1 MKYYIL
7 LIYLLAFSLATE
19 GNTAVKDSLSEALP
33 SASSPLQK
41 LEIMT
46 NLMDLSRQEEQVEYA
61 KQLYWLALEE
71 DEDYYKEA
79 ALTEILRF
87 YVNTD
92 AKDSAKVYLAEAERE
107 LKGKARDFLVT
118 YMKTIMDV
126 RVVYYTKGEDR
137 MKLIE
142 KYKLRLE
149 TEKDMPVLDKISNY
163 YLLGM
168 ANSNRVDPK
177 NQDAIYKEVCYY
189 MNNLIELSDNI
200 PLRYSYLF
208 RLNTLN
214 ILSLMEATPE
224 NRVKASLRY
233 LNMQKE
239 YADTKEMKKRPYTS
253 KRHLLNAYSTLATAA
268 ETVGKDMATYYFNYF
283 IDLNRKYPEDAAFS
297 AEYDRYF
304 TSLNYYKSIRDFQKA
319 ADYNDSVIYY
329 FRHGDFQF
337 NLTENIVL
345 TLKDKIDCLDSL
357 HRYKD
362 AYEAYKEYS
371 VLLDSARTRSMENKV
386 EDLEIKK
393 YVDELVVEKKALEID
408 LQKSRSQLY
417 LFLALLI
424 LSICFGI
431 FIFFRLGKIKSL
443 YKELQESNRLVI
455 IASEKAQES
464 ERMKNAFIK
473 NMCHEVRTPLNAI
486 NGFAELITSDGIS
499 PEEKKEFSK
508 IIYTNCHNIT
518 SMMND
523 VLVIAQLD
531 SSNEVLPLEP
541 VHISLLCHHEMNKLK
556 KLQQKPDIH
565 YQVEGDKS
573 NDLIYSDP
581 NHFGIIISHLLN
593 NANKFTNQGSITLSY
608 QPEEEGRIMCIC
620 VTDTGCGIP
629 ADKSEWIFERF
640 TKNDDFIPVRA
651 SASTSAASSP
661 NASTV
666 PSNWIPVTP
675 GEPGS
680 FYGFRLIP
688 TNSQQVFFWQT
699 CPINHHLISSVFL
712 RCKPFPDIRQFA

>member
-337 NLTENIVL
+337 DLTENIVL

-464 ERMKNAFIK
+464 ERMTTAFIK

-608 QPEEEGRIMCIC
+608 RPEEEGRIMCIC

-640 TKNDDFIPVRA
+640 TKNDDFIP
-651 SASTSAASSP
+651 
-661 NASTV
+661 
-666 PSNWIPVTP
+666 
-675 GEPGS
+675 GS
-680 FYGFRLIP
+680 GLGLYLCRLI
-688 TNSQQVFFWQT
+688 TQRLNGSLKLDT
-699 CPINHHLISSVFL
+699 CYTGGARFILRLPINPY
-712 RCKPFPDIRQFA
+712 K

>member
-71 DEDYYKEA
+71 DEDYYKEV

-268 ETVGKDMATYYFNYF
+268 ETVGKDMATHYFNYF

-337 NLTENIVL
+337 DLTENIVL

-371 VLLDSARTRSMENKV
+371 VLLDSARTRSMEKKV

-393 YVDELVVEKKALEID
+393 HVDELVVEKKALEID

-581 NHFGIIISHLLN
+581 NHFGIIISHLLS

-608 QPEEEGRIMCIC
+608 RPEEEGRIMCIC

-640 TKNDDFIPVRA
+640 TKNDDFIP
-651 SASTSAASSP
+651 
-661 NASTV
+661 
-666 PSNWIPVTP
+666 
-675 GEPGS
+675 GS
-680 FYGFRLIP
+680 GLGLYLCRLI
-688 TNSQQVFFWQT
+688 TQRLNGSLKLDT
-699 CPINHHLISSVFL
+699 CYTGGARFILRLPINPY
-712 RCKPFPDIRQFA
+712 K

>member
-253 KRHLLNAYSTLATAA
+253 KRHLLNAYSTLATAV

-337 NLTENIVL
+337 DLTENIVL

-640 TKNDDFIPVRA
+640 TKNDDFIP
-651 SASTSAASSP
+651 
-661 NASTV
+661 
-666 PSNWIPVTP
+666 
-675 GEPGS
+675 GS
-680 FYGFRLIP
+680 GLGLYLCRLI
-688 TNSQQVFFWQT
+688 TQRLNGSLKLDT
-699 CPINHHLISSVFL
+699 CYTGGARFILRLPINPY
-712 RCKPFPDIRQFA
+712 K

>member
-581 NHFGIIISHLLN
+581 NHFGIIISHLLS

-608 QPEEEGRIMCIC
+608 RPEEEGRIMCIC

-640 TKNDDFIPVRA
+640 TKNDDFIP
-651 SASTSAASSP
+651 
-661 NASTV
+661 
-666 PSNWIPVTP
+666 
-675 GEPGS
+675 GS
-680 FYGFRLIP
+680 GLGLYLCRLI
-688 TNSQQVFFWQT
+688 TQRLNGSLKLDT
-699 CPINHHLISSVFL
+699 CYTGGARFILRLPINPY
-712 RCKPFPDIRQFA
+712 K

>member
-393 YVDELVVEKKALEID
+393 HVDELVVEKKALEID

-424 LSICFGI
+424 LSISFGI

-608 QPEEEGRIMCIC
+608 QPEEEGRIMSIC

-640 TKNDDFIPVRA
+640 TKNDDFIP
-651 SASTSAASSP
+651 
-661 NASTV
+661 
-666 PSNWIPVTP
+666 
-675 GEPGS
+675 GS
-680 FYGFRLIP
+680 GLGLYLCRLI
-688 TNSQQVFFWQT
+688 TQRLNGSLKLDT
-699 CPINHHLISSVFL
+699 CYTGGARFILRLPINPY
-712 RCKPFPDIRQFA
+712 K

>member
-329 FRHGDFQF
+329 FRHGNFQF
-337 NLTENIVL
+337 DLTENIVL

-371 VLLDSARTRSMENKV
+371 VLQDSARTRSMENKV

-393 YVDELVVEKKALEID
+393 HVDELVVEKKALEID

-608 QPEEEGRIMCIC
+608 RPEEEGRIMCIC

-640 TKNDDFIPVRA
+640 TKNDDFIP
-651 SASTSAASSP
+651 
-661 NASTV
+661 
-666 PSNWIPVTP
+666 
-675 GEPGS
+675 GS
-680 FYGFRLIP
+680 GLGLYLCRLI
-688 TNSQQVFFWQT
+688 TQRLNGSLKLDT
-699 CPINHHLISSVFL
+699 CYTGGARFILRLPINPY
-712 RCKPFPDIRQFA
+712 K

>member
-337 NLTENIVL
+337 DLTENIVL

-518 SMMND
+518 SMMNN

-640 TKNDDFIPVRA
+640 TKNDDFIP
-651 SASTSAASSP
+651 
-661 NASTV
+661 
-666 PSNWIPVTP
+666 
-675 GEPGS
+675 GS
-680 FYGFRLIP
+680 GLGLYLCRLI
-688 TNSQQVFFWQT
+688 TQRLNGSLKLDT
-699 CPINHHLISSVFL
+699 CYTGGARFILRLPINPY
-712 RCKPFPDIRQFA
+712 K

>member
-19 GNTAVKDSLSEALP
+19 GNTTVKDSLSEALP

-71 DEDYYKEA
+71 DEDYYKEV

-337 NLTENIVL
+337 DLTENIVL

-608 QPEEEGRIMCIC
+608 QPEEEGKIMCIC

-640 TKNDDFIPVRA
+640 TKNDDFIP
-651 SASTSAASSP
+651 
-661 NASTV
+661 
-666 PSNWIPVTP
+666 
-675 GEPGS
+675 GS
-680 FYGFRLIP
+680 GLGLYLCRLI
-688 TNSQQVFFWQT
+688 TQRLNGSLKLDT
-699 CPINHHLISSVFL
+699 CYTGGARFILRLPINPY
-712 RCKPFPDIRQFA
+712 K

>member
-71 DEDYYKEA
+71 DEA

-329 FRHGDFQF
+329 FRHGNFQF
-337 NLTENIVL
+337 DLTENIVL

-608 QPEEEGRIMCIC
+608 RPEEEGRIMCIC

-640 TKNDDFIPVRA
+640 TKNDDFIP
-651 SASTSAASSP
+651 
-661 NASTV
+661 
-666 PSNWIPVTP
+666 
-675 GEPGS
+675 GS
-680 FYGFRLIP
+680 GLGLYLCRLI
-688 TNSQQVFFWQT
+688 TQRLNGSLKLDT
-699 CPINHHLISSVFL
+699 CYTGGARFILRLPINPY
-712 RCKPFPDIRQFA
+712 K

>member
-268 ETVGKDMATYYFNYF
+268 ETVGKDMATHYFNYF

-337 NLTENIVL
+337 DLTENIVL

-371 VLLDSARTRSMENKV
+371 VLLDSARTRSMEKKV

-393 YVDELVVEKKALEID
+393 HVDELVVEKKALEID

-531 SSNEVLPLEP
+531 SSNEVLPLKP
-541 VHISLLCHHEMNKLK
+541 VHIGLLCHHEMNKLK

-581 NHFGIIISHLLN
+581 NHFGIIISHLLS

-608 QPEEEGRIMCIC
+608 RPEEEGRIMCIC

-640 TKNDDFIPVRA
+640 TKNDDFIP
-651 SASTSAASSP
+651 
-661 NASTV
+661 
-666 PSNWIPVTP
+666 
-675 GEPGS
+675 GS
-680 FYGFRLIP
+680 GLGLYLCRLI
-688 TNSQQVFFWQT
+688 TQRLNGSLKLDT
-699 CPINHHLISSVFL
+699 CYTGGARFILRLPINPY
-712 RCKPFPDIRQFA
+712 K

>member
-329 FRHGDFQF
+329 FRHGNFQF
-337 NLTENIVL
+337 DLTENIVL

-393 YVDELVVEKKALEID
+393 HVDELVVEKKALEID

-424 LSICFGI
+424 LSISFGI

-608 QPEEEGRIMCIC
+608 RPEEEGRIMCIC

-640 TKNDDFIPVRA
+640 TKNDDFIP
-651 SASTSAASSP
+651 
-661 NASTV
+661 
-666 PSNWIPVTP
+666 
-675 GEPGS
+675 GS
-680 FYGFRLIP
+680 GLGLGLGLYLCRLI
-688 TNSQQVFFWQT
+688 TQRLNGSLKLDT
-699 CPINHHLISSVFL
+699 CYTGGARFILRLPINPY
-712 RCKPFPDIRQFA
+712 K

>member
-268 ETVGKDMATYYFNYF
+268 ETVGKDMATHYFNYF

-345 TLKDKIDCLDSL
+345 TLKDKLDCLDSL

-393 YVDELVVEKKALEID
+393 HVDELVVEKKALEID

-608 QPEEEGRIMCIC
+608 RPEEEGRIMCIC

-640 TKNDDFIPVRA
+640 TKNDDFIP
-651 SASTSAASSP
+651 
-661 NASTV
+661 
-666 PSNWIPVTP
+666 
-675 GEPGS
+675 GS
-680 FYGFRLIP
+680 GLGLYLCRLI
-688 TNSQQVFFWQT
+688 TQRLNGSLKLDT
-699 CPINHHLISSVFL
+699 CYTGGARFILRLPINPY
-712 RCKPFPDIRQFA
+712 K

>member
-337 NLTENIVL
+337 DLTENIVL

-371 VLLDSARTRSMENKV
+371 VLLDSARTRSMEKKV

-393 YVDELVVEKKALEID
+393 HVDELVVEKKALEID

-581 NHFGIIISHLLN
+581 NHFGIIISHLLS

-640 TKNDDFIPVRA
+640 TKNDDFIP
-651 SASTSAASSP
+651 
-661 NASTV
+661 
-666 PSNWIPVTP
+666 
-675 GEPGS
+675 GS
-680 FYGFRLIP
+680 GLGLYLCRLI
-688 TNSQQVFFWQT
+688 TQRLNGSLKLDT
-699 CPINHHLISSVFL
+699 CYTGGARFILRLPINPY
-712 RCKPFPDIRQFA
+712 K

>member
-329 FRHGDFQF
+329 FRHGNFQF
-337 NLTENIVL
+337 DLTENIVL

-362 AYEAYKEYS
+362 AYEAYKEYT

-393 YVDELVVEKKALEID
+393 HVDELVVEKKALEID

-424 LSICFGI
+424 LSISFGI

-640 TKNDDFIPVRA
+640 TKNDDFIP
-651 SASTSAASSP
+651 
-661 NASTV
+661 
-666 PSNWIPVTP
+666 
-675 GEPGS
+675 GS
-680 FYGFRLIP
+680 GLGLYLCRLI
-688 TNSQQVFFWQT
+688 TQRLNGSLKLDT
-699 CPINHHLISSVFL
+699 CYTGGARFILRLPINPY
-712 RCKPFPDIRQFA
+712 K

>member
-593 NANKFTNQGSITLSY
+593 NANKFTNQGSIPLSY
-608 QPEEEGRIMCIC
+608 RPEEEGRIMCIC

-640 TKNDDFIPVRA
+640 TKNDDFIP
-651 SASTSAASSP
+651 
-661 NASTV
+661 
-666 PSNWIPVTP
+666 
-675 GEPGS
+675 GS
-680 FYGFRLIP
+680 GLGLYLCRLI
-688 TNSQQVFFWQT
+688 TQRLNGSLKLDT
-699 CPINHHLISSVFL
+699 CYTGGARFILRLPINPY
-712 RCKPFPDIRQFA
+712 K

>member
-337 NLTENIVL
+337 DLTENIVL

-640 TKNDDFIPVRA
+640 TKNDDFIP
-651 SASTSAASSP
+651 
-661 NASTV
+661 
-666 PSNWIPVTP
+666 
-675 GEPGS
+675 GS
-680 FYGFRLIP
+680 GLGLYLCRLI
-688 TNSQQVFFWQT
+688 TQRLNGSLKLDT
-699 CPINHHLISSVFL
+699 CYTGGARFILQLPINPY
-712 RCKPFPDIRQFA
+712 K

>member
-268 ETVGKDMATYYFNYF
+268 ETVGKDMATHYFNYF

-337 NLTENIVL
+337 DLTENIVL

-371 VLLDSARTRSMENKV
+371 VLLDSARTRSMEKKV

-640 TKNDDFIPVRA
+640 TKNDDFIP
-651 SASTSAASSP
+651 
-661 NASTV
+661 
-666 PSNWIPVTP
+666 
-675 GEPGS
+675 GS
-680 FYGFRLIP
+680 GLGLYLCRLI
-688 TNSQQVFFWQT
+688 TQRLNGSLKLDT
-699 CPINHHLISSVFL
+699 CYTGGARFILRLPINPY
-712 RCKPFPDIRQFA
+712 K

>member
-61 KQLYWLALEE
+61 KQLYWLPLEE

-79 ALTEILRF
+79 ALTEVLRF

-337 NLTENIVL
+337 DLTENIVL

-640 TKNDDFIPVRA
+640 TKNDDFIP
-651 SASTSAASSP
+651 
-661 NASTV
+661 
-666 PSNWIPVTP
+666 
-675 GEPGS
+675 GS
-680 FYGFRLIP
+680 GLGLYLCRLI
-688 TNSQQVFFWQT
+688 TQRLNGSLKLDT
-699 CPINHHLISSVFL
+699 CYTGGARFILRLPINPY
-712 RCKPFPDIRQFA
+712 K

>member
-239 YADTKEMKKRPYTS
+239 YADTNEIKKKRPYTS

-329 FRHGDFQF
+329 FRHGNFQF
-337 NLTENIVL
+337 DLTENIVL

-393 YVDELVVEKKALEID
+393 HVDELVVEKKALEID

-424 LSICFGI
+424 LSISFGI

-640 TKNDDFIPVRA
+640 TKNDDFIP
-651 SASTSAASSP
+651 
-661 NASTV
+661 
-666 PSNWIPVTP
+666 
-675 GEPGS
+675 GS
-680 FYGFRLIP
+680 GLGLYLCRLI
-688 TNSQQVFFWQT
+688 TQRLNGSLKLDT
-699 CPINHHLISSVFL
+699 CYTGGARFILRLPINPY
-712 RCKPFPDIRQFA
+712 K

>member
-329 FRHGDFQF
+329 FRHGNFQF
-337 NLTENIVL
+337 DLTENIVL

-508 IIYTNCHNIT
+508 LIYTNCHNIT

-608 QPEEEGRIMCIC
+608 RPEEEGRIMCIC

-640 TKNDDFIPVRA
+640 TKNDDFIP
-651 SASTSAASSP
+651 
-661 NASTV
+661 
-666 PSNWIPVTP
+666 
-675 GEPGS
+675 GS
-680 FYGFRLIP
+680 GLGLYLCRLI
-688 TNSQQVFFWQT
+688 TQRLNGSLKLDT
-699 CPINHHLISSVFL
+699 CYTGGARFILRLPINPY
-712 RCKPFPDIRQFA
+712 K

>member
-1 MKYYIL
+1 MKHYIL
-7 LIYLLAFSLATE
+7 LIYFLAFSLSTE
-19 GNTAVKDSLSEALP
+19 ANTAVKDSLSGALS

-46 NLMDLSRQEEQVEYA
+46 NLMDISRQEEQVEYA
-61 KQLYWLALEE
+61 KQLYKLALEE

-149 TEKDMPVLDKISNY
+149 TEKGMPVLDKIANY

-177 NQDAIYKEVCYY
+177 NQNAIYKEICYY
-189 MNNLIELSDNI
+189 MNNLIKLSDNI

-224 NRVKASLRY
+224 DRVKASLLY

-253 KRHLLNAYSTLATAA
+253 KRHLLNAYSTLATAT

-297 AEYDRYF
+297 AEYDRFF

-337 NLTENIVL
+337 DLTENIVL

-362 AYEAYKEYS
+362 AYEAYKEYT

-393 YVDELVVEKKALEID
+393 HVDELVVEKKALEVD
-408 LQKSRSQLY
+408 LQKSQSRLY
-417 LFLALLI
+417 LFLTLLI

-443 YKELQESNRLVI
+443 YKELQESNRLVV

-486 NGFAELITSDGIS
+486 NGFAELITGDGVS

-531 SSNEVLPLEP
+531 SSNEILPLEP
-541 VHISLLCHHEMNKLK
+541 VHIDLLCHHEMNQLK

-565 YQVEGDKS
+565 YQIEGDKS

-581 NHFGIIISHLLN
+581 NHFGIIITHLLN
-593 NANKFTNQGSITLSY
+593 NANKFTDQGSITLSY
-608 QPEEEGRIMCIC
+608 QPEEEGKIMCIS

-640 TKNDDFIPVRA
+640 TKNDDFIP
-651 SASTSAASSP
+651 
-661 NASTV
+661 
-666 PSNWIPVTP
+666 
-675 GEPGS
+675 GS
-680 FYGFRLIP
+680 GLGLCRLI
-688 TNSQQVFFWQT
+688 TQRLNGSLKLDTSYTGGARFVLRL
-699 CPINHHLISSVFL
+699 PINPY
-712 RCKPFPDIRQFA
+712 K

>member
-224 NRVKASLRY
+224 NRVKVSLRY

-337 NLTENIVL
+337 DLTENIVL

-531 SSNEVLPLEP
+531 SSNEILPLEP

-640 TKNDDFIPVRA
+640 TKNDDFIP
-651 SASTSAASSP
+651 
-661 NASTV
+661 
-666 PSNWIPVTP
+666 
-675 GEPGS
+675 GS
-680 FYGFRLIP
+680 GLGLYLCRLI
-688 TNSQQVFFWQT
+688 TQRLNGSLKLDT
-699 CPINHHLISSVFL
+699 CYTGGARFILRLPINPY
-712 RCKPFPDIRQFA
+712 K

>member
-71 DEDYYKEA
+71 DEDYYKEV

-177 NQDAIYKEVCYY
+177 NQDSIYKEVCYY

-337 NLTENIVL
+337 DLTENIVL

-608 QPEEEGRIMCIC
+608 QPEEEGKIMCIC

-640 TKNDDFIPVRA
+640 TKNDDFIP
-651 SASTSAASSP
+651 
-661 NASTV
+661 
-666 PSNWIPVTP
+666 
-675 GEPGS
+675 GS
-680 FYGFRLIP
+680 GLGLYLCRLI
-688 TNSQQVFFWQT
+688 TQRLNGSLKLDT
-699 CPINHHLISSVFL
+699 CYTGGARFILRLPINPY
-712 RCKPFPDIRQFA
+712 K

>member
-268 ETVGKDMATYYFNYF
+268 ETVGKDMATHYFNYF

-337 NLTENIVL
+337 DLTENIVL

-371 VLLDSARTRSMENKV
+371 VLLDSARTRSMEKKV

-393 YVDELVVEKKALEID
+393 HVDELVVEKKALEID

-581 NHFGIIISHLLN
+581 NHFGIIISHLLS

-640 TKNDDFIPVRA
+640 TKNDDFIP
-651 SASTSAASSP
+651 
-661 NASTV
+661 
-666 PSNWIPVTP
+666 
-675 GEPGS
+675 GS
-680 FYGFRLIP
+680 GLGLYLCRLI
-688 TNSQQVFFWQT
+688 TQRLNGSLKLDT
-699 CPINHHLISSVFL
+699 CYTGGARFILRLPINPY
-712 RCKPFPDIRQFA
+712 K

>member
-177 NQDAIYKEVCYY
+177 NQNAIYKEVCYY

-337 NLTENIVL
+337 DLTENIVL

-393 YVDELVVEKKALEID
+393 HVDELVVEKKALEID

-640 TKNDDFIPVRA
+640 TKNDDFIP
-651 SASTSAASSP
+651 
-661 NASTV
+661 
-666 PSNWIPVTP
+666 
-675 GEPGS
+675 GS
-680 FYGFRLIP
+680 GLGLYLCRLI
-688 TNSQQVFFWQT
+688 TQRLNGSLKLDT
-699 CPINHHLISSVFL
+699 CYTGGARFILRLPINPY
-712 RCKPFPDIRQFA
+712 K

>member
-268 ETVGKDMATYYFNYF
+268 ETVGKDMATHYFNYF

-371 VLLDSARTRSMENKV
+371 VLLDSARTRSMEKKV

-393 YVDELVVEKKALEID
+393 HVDELVVEKKALEID

-424 LSICFGI
+424 LSISFGI

-608 QPEEEGRIMCIC
+608 RPEEEGRIMCIC

-640 TKNDDFIPVRA
+640 TKNDDFIP
-651 SASTSAASSP
+651 
-661 NASTV
+661 
-666 PSNWIPVTP
+666 
-675 GEPGS
+675 GS
-680 FYGFRLIP
+680 GLGLYLCRLI
-688 TNSQQVFFWQT
+688 TQRLNGSLKLDT
-699 CPINHHLISSVFL
+699 CYTGGARFILRLPINPY
-712 RCKPFPDIRQFA
+712 K

>member
-337 NLTENIVL
+337 DLTENIVL

-371 VLLDSARTRSMENKV
+371 VLLDSARTRSMEKKV

-393 YVDELVVEKKALEID
+393 HVDELVVEKKALEID

-424 LSICFGI
+424 LSISFGI

-608 QPEEEGRIMCIC
+608 RPEEEGRIMCIC

-640 TKNDDFIPVRA
+640 TKNDDFIP
-651 SASTSAASSP
+651 
-661 NASTV
+661 
-666 PSNWIPVTP
+666 
-675 GEPGS
+675 GS
-680 FYGFRLIP
+680 GLGLYLCRLI
-688 TNSQQVFFWQT
+688 TQRLNGSLKLDTSYTGGARFILRL
-699 CPINHHLISSVFL
+699 PINPY
-712 RCKPFPDIRQFA
+712 K

>member
-1 MKYYIL
+1 M
-7 LIYLLAFSLATE
+7 
-19 GNTAVKDSLSEALP
+19 
-33 SASSPLQK
+33 
-41 LEIMT
+41 
-46 NLMDLSRQEEQVEYA
+46 
-61 KQLYWLALEE
+61 
-71 DEDYYKEA
+71 
-79 ALTEILRF
+79 RF

-337 NLTENIVL
+337 DLTENIVL

-640 TKNDDFIPVRA
+640 TKNDDFIP
-651 SASTSAASSP
+651 
-661 NASTV
+661 
-666 PSNWIPVTP
+666 
-675 GEPGS
+675 GS
-680 FYGFRLIP
+680 GLGLYLCRLI
-688 TNSQQVFFWQT
+688 TQRLNGSLKLDT
-699 CPINHHLISSVFL
+699 CYTGGARFILRLPINPY
-712 RCKPFPDIRQFA
+712 K

>member
-329 FRHGDFQF
+329 FRHGNFQF
-337 NLTENIVL
+337 DLTENIVL

-393 YVDELVVEKKALEID
+393 HVDELVVEKKALEID

-424 LSICFGI
+424 LSISFGI

-608 QPEEEGRIMCIC
+608 RPEEEGRIMCIC

-640 TKNDDFIPVRA
+640 TKNDDFIP
-651 SASTSAASSP
+651 
-661 NASTV
+661 
-666 PSNWIPVTP
+666 
-675 GEPGS
+675 GS
-680 FYGFRLIP
+680 GLGLYLYRLI
-688 TNSQQVFFWQT
+688 TQRLNGSLKLDT
-699 CPINHHLISSVFL
+699 CYTGGARFILRLPINPY
-712 RCKPFPDIRQFA
+712 K

>member
-189 MNNLIELSDNI
+189 MSNLIELSDNI

-337 NLTENIVL
+337 DLTENIVL

-608 QPEEEGRIMCIC
+608 RPEEEGRIMCIC

-640 TKNDDFIPVRA
+640 TKNDDFIP
-651 SASTSAASSP
+651 
-661 NASTV
+661 
-666 PSNWIPVTP
+666 
-675 GEPGS
+675 GS
-680 FYGFRLIP
+680 GLGLYLCRLI
-688 TNSQQVFFWQT
+688 TQRLNGSLKLDT
-699 CPINHHLISSVFL
+699 CYTGGARFILRLPINPY
-712 RCKPFPDIRQFA
+712 K

>member
-329 FRHGDFQF
+329 FRHGNFQF
-337 NLTENIVL
+337 DLTENIVL

-393 YVDELVVEKKALEID
+393 HVDELVVEKKALEID

-581 NHFGIIISHLLN
+581 NHFGIIISHLLS

-608 QPEEEGRIMCIC
+608 RPEEEGRIMCIC

-640 TKNDDFIPVRA
+640 TKNDDFIP
-651 SASTSAASSP
+651 
-661 NASTV
+661 
-666 PSNWIPVTP
+666 
-675 GEPGS
+675 GS
-680 FYGFRLIP
+680 GLGLGLYLCRLI
-688 TNSQQVFFWQT
+688 TQRLNGSLKLDT
-699 CPINHHLISSVFL
+699 CYTGGARFILRLPINPY
-712 RCKPFPDIRQFA
+712 K

>member
-337 NLTENIVL
+337 DLTENIVL

-608 QPEEEGRIMCIC
+608 RPEEEGRIMCIC

-640 TKNDDFIPVRA
+640 TKNDDFIP
-651 SASTSAASSP
+651 
-661 NASTV
+661 
-666 PSNWIPVTP
+666 
-675 GEPGS
+675 GS
-680 FYGFRLIP
+680 GLGLYLCRLI
-688 TNSQQVFFWQT
+688 TQRLNEIGRAHV
-699 CPINHHLISSVFL
+699 
-712 RCKPFPDIRQFA
+712 